1 MRLSRPFSWITTL
14 LALAVCA
21 GPAFAE
27 TQPSVQLRGAPISS
41 EAPPARIPSVA
52 LRSAAAGDPSVAG
65 ARQLQPNVATALTPA
80 TNRAFTYQ
88 GLLRASGT
96 PVSGPTDLRFTI
108 YDAVSGGT
116 ALSAAQ
122 FVTLNVTDG
131 LVTTTLNDAGQF
143 PDSLFDGR
151 AAWLQIE
158 VRNPSGAGGF
168 TALSPRQPFVAAPV
182 ASSLTPHAVIRGGDS
197 YNGNPVVKIEGR
209 PEVWGNPEALRVL
222 ATPTQDLWFSFAPS
236 ALWADSD
243 QGTAAVGVT
252 RTGTGVYGGA
262 ADTSGWAGYFWGN
275 VRVTGKLVVDRLHSL
290 IAINSV
296 GPLPR
301 TSAAFT
307 TYGGTLRIQYSG
319 SGYSSTP
326 STLIGMT
333 VKIDGVAFDQ
343 TGIFANQSGMHL
355 AFVSKEWVL
364 TGIPAGSHT
373 ITLQAMT
380 GTFTDS
386 GDIFNATVTELPY

>member
-1 MRLSRPFSWITTL
+1 MRLFRTLSWITTL

-21 GPAFAE
+21 GPALAE
-27 TQPSVQLRGAPISS
+27 TQPSVQLRGAPVSS
-41 EAPPARIPSVA
+41 EATPARTPSVA
-52 LRSAAAGDPSVAG
+52 LRSAAAGDPSVTG
-65 ARQLQPNVATALTPA
+65 ARQPQPNVATALTPA

-96 PVSGPTDLRFTI
+96 PVSGLTDVRFTI
-108 YDAVSGGT
+108 YDAASGGT

-122 FVTLNVTDG
+122 LVTLNVTDG

-151 AAWLQIE
+151 AAWIQIE
-158 VRNPSGAGGF
+158 VRNPSGVGGF

-182 ASSLTPHAVIRGGDS
+182 ASSLTPHAVVRGGDS
-197 YNGNPVVKIEGR
+197 YNGYPVVTIEGR
-209 PEVWGNPEALRVL
+209 AEQYGNPEALRL
-222 ATPTQDLWFSFAPS
+222 YAGPTGFLWLSFAPS
-236 ALWADSD
+236 ALWAESD
-243 QGTAAVGVT
+243 QGNAAVGVT
-252 RTGTGVYGGA
+252 RTGTGVFGGA
-262 ADTSGWAGYFWGN
+262 ADTSGWAGYFNGN

-290 IAINSV
+290 VAINSV

>member
-1 MRLSRPFSWITTL
+1 MRFSQAFPSIATL
-14 LALAVCA
+14 LLVAAIAGSAVAESNPPVLMRGPSASGEAAPGNASGAAVRSTA
-21 GPAFAE
+21 GAESSPAISR
-27 TQPSVQLRGAPISS
+27 QPQP
-41 EAPPARIPSVA
+41 
-52 LRSAAAGDPSVAG
+52 SAAA
-65 ARQLQPNVATALTPA
+65 ALTPM

-96 PVSGPTDLRFTI
+96 PVSGLTDLRFTI
-108 YDAVSGGT
+108 FDAVTGGT
-116 ALSAAQ
+116 ALSAPQ
-122 FVTLNVTDG
+122 LVTLNVTDG

-143 PDSLFDGR
+143 PDSVFDGR
-151 AAWLQIE
+151 AAWIQIE
-158 VRNPSGAGGF
+158 VRNPSGTGGF
-168 TALSPRQPFVAAPV
+168 TALTPRQPFVAAPV
-182 ASSLTPHAVIRGGDS
+182 ASSLTPHAVVRAGDS
-197 YNGNPVVKIEGR
+197 YNGYPVVKIEGR
-209 PEVWGNPEALRVL
+209 PEQWGNPEALRVL
-222 ATPTQDLWFSFAPS
+222 ATPTDGVWYSFAPS

-243 QGTAAVGVT
+243 QGNGVVGVT
-252 RTGTGVYGGA
+252 RAGTGVFGGA
-262 ADTSGWAGYFWGN
+262 SDTSGWAGYFLGN
-275 VRVTGKLVVDRLHSL
+275 VKVTGRLQVDRLHSL

-301 TSAAFT
+301 TSATFA

-326 STLIGMT
+326 NTLIGMT

-343 TGIFANQSGMHL
+343 TGIFANQGGMHL

-364 TGIPAGSHT
+364 TGIPAGNHT
-373 ITLQAMT
+373 IRLEAMA